1 MAACFV
7 YQAVDKLTATLKEDL
22 VIDKHKLAKSGET
35 ISPKVFFMWFLARS
49 RHISIPLS
57 FPFKSSLPTKLSYSF
72 CVMCTAWRKQDPT
85 LPPTI

>member
-35 ISPKVFFMWFLARS
+35 ISPKVFFDVV
-49 RHISIPLS
+49 PG
-57 FPFKSSLPTKLSYSF
+57 
-72 CVMCTAWRKQDPT
+72 
-85 LPPTI
+85 TI